1 MKYNFDEVID
11 RTGTNALKWEPEL
24 IEKFMGIK
32 GEDLLPMWVADMD
45 FRCPQS
51 LIDAIKKRADHG
63 IFGYSLPL
71 EEYYSAMNYWYTKRY
86 DWKIKP
92 EWVINSPGIVP
103 ALNFII
109 RALTEPGDKVIIQQP
124 VYYPFKSSIENNDRV
139 VVNNA
144 LINKDGKYVMDY
156 EDLEKKAND
165 PKTKLMILCSP
176 HNPVGRVWEKE
187 ELKKLGEICNKYNVT
202 VVADEIHSDLILPG
216 NKHTTYGVL
225 GKEFENNSVICTA
238 PSKTFNIA
246 ALQISN
252 IIIPN
257 KEIKEKIDKEYIKS
271 FMLSPLPNIFA
282 IEAVH
287 SVYSKEG
294 EEWLEQLL
302 TYLDGNA
309 DFIDEFVKENMPNV
323 RYKKPE
329 GTYLAWLDFREV
341 GINYRKL
348 ERKISKE
355 AKVVLDGGSMFGSEG
370 EGFIRINYACP
381 RSLLK
386 EGLTRIKNAIFK

>member
-24 IEKFMGIK
+24 IEKFMGVK

-86 DWKIKP
+86 DWKIEP

-139 VVNNA
+139 VVNNS

-156 EDLEKKAND
+156 EDLEEKAND

-202 VVADEIHSDLILPG
+202 VVADEIHSDLILPN

-257 KEIKEKIDKEYIKS
+257 KEVKEKIDKEYIKS

-287 SVYSKEG
+287 SVYSEEG

-302 TYLDGNA
+302 TYLDSNA

-386 EGLTRIKNAIFK
+386 EGLTRIKNTFF